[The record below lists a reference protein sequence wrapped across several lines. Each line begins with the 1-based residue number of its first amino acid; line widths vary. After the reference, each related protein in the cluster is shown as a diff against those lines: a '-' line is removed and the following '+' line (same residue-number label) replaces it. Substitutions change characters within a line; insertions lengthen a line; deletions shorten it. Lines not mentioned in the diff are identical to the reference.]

1 MYEHKTLNKNRNKNN
16 IKRTAAVITLLIMLM
31 SPFIVCTSASA
42 EDNSGRGNVMTLS
55 ASDYMLYDV
64 FDINSSNYIPSA
76 YNSIKWNWENGQV
89 NWDLFDLYNYRRQI
103 VNQYNNEI
111 IDLVDDFNKLSES
124 DQTNYLPDF
133 NRVVENLCHFSG
145 DLSIPPY
152 STDPA
157 ERQVVHD
164 TLAGNRSHSKGAFWQ
179 SYYYMIDY
187 TDSHFETD
195 TAKYKSAIETS
206 YNDFLTVKSKIHE
219 KAASI
224 GEYENSL
231 YLSPILA
238 AVNGLWA
245 FIGDAITYTGILNAT
260 PASGGGSY
268 TGWAGAYNILAYN
281 SIEGFV
287 NQYSPLFIAPAY
299 LVFFISFVSNIME
312 SSLKYDIADP
322 KVLIRVFTR
331 VIIGKVFI
339 DGAVQICLL
348 TLQFCNKIAASVMVA
363 SANLILSA
371 PVEASYSDTP
381 IIGQIVSLILT
392 FVHSLPMIIF
402 AIVAMISCF
411 KVTVKLITRTF
422 ELICLITVSPV
433 FAACLAGENTKKYF
447 ERFFVT
453 FLSVAASIIF
463 IAVIYAIGSSVLAT
477 ANTVGAD
484 EWWVSYFGPMIVLV
498 AICQFI
504 TKPPKVFSNLLAG

>member
-55 ASDYMLYDV
+55 ASQYKFNDV
-64 FDINSSNYIPSA
+64 FDTTSPYYDPTAYGKINF
-76 YNSIKWNWENGQV
+76 KWRDGSD
-89 NWDLFDLYNYRRQI
+89 NWDLYDLYNYRQSVI
-103 VNQYNNEI
+103 NQYNSEI
-111 IDLVDDFNKLSES
+111 GNFIDDFNKLSES

-133 NRVVENLCHFSG
+133 NRAVENLCHLG
-145 DLSIPPY
+145 
-152 STDPA
+152 
-157 ERQVVHD
+157 
-164 TLAGNRSHSKGAFWQ
+164 GNSSEVAALRRAHSKGVFWQ
-179 SYYYMIDY
+179 SYYYLID
-187 TDSHFETD
+187 DSDNHFETD

-299 LVFFISFVSNIME
+299 LIFFISFVSNIME